1 MGRGGFVNHTP
12 RLPLVP
18 QVQASACTGIVGL
31 VIPTSGRTI
40 PVTGIVEKNRKIV
53 GIVSHNGIV
62 KGSAGIVGFNTIT
75 LPQQS
80 HVSGIVDFLTI
91 PTFRGSGLPSQ
102 SSRQKPGCLMFWG
115 CFQV

>member
-1 MGRGGFVNHTP
+1 MYSNRLLRG
-12 RLPLVP
+12 L
-18 QVQASACTGIVGL
+18 GL
-31 VIPTSGRTI
+31 FGMAIPTSGRTI
-40 PVTGIVEKNRKIV
+40 PVTGIVEKQKNV

-102 SSRQKPGCLMFWG
+102 SSRQRPE
-115 CFQV
+115 